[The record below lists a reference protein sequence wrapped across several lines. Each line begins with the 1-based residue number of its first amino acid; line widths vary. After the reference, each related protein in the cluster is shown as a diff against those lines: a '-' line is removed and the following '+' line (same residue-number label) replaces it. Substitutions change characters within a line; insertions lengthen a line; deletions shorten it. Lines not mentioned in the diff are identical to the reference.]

1 MTPSPP
7 RDQSERPLLMF
18 ASRYYDWNTL
28 YPLQSFT
35 SAHCRFRN
43 TLLAKLKVFPQTKS
57 NQNVTTVWGECF
69 DWSSARDFY
78 AHCCFRAP
86 ATHSHYF
93 FRGGNHSWKLCT
105 HEYNEEWIRWHT
117 MNFFEYV
124 WIRGIQKIPSEYKNY
139 RRNTKKYLITDEYTG
154 IHLNSN
160 WIREN
165 TMYFFEYVWIR
176 GIKKIPSEYKNC
188 RRNAKK
194 FSDYRWIHG
203 NSPEFKL
210 NSVEYN
216 EFARGAEVMNTYE
229 YIWIQYDC
237 VWIL

>member
-1 MTPSPP
+1 MGGSGALNLNMVCSLPGDFTTVTIPPHSPDGALRMLRSQAGSQSHVTRPPQHPPMGGPGIVYFSRSSGKKNANNKGRSDSSHGRVGGLLHSPHMTPSAP

-28 YPLQSFT
+28 YPIQSFT

-43 TLLAKLKVFPQTKS
+43 TLLAILKLFPQTKS

-105 HEYNEEWIRWHT
+105 HE
-117 MNFFEYV
+117 
-124 WIRGIQKIPSEYKNY
+124 
-139 RRNTKKYLITDEYTG
+139 
-154 IHLNSN
+154 
-160 WIREN
+160 
-165 TMYFFEYVWIR
+165 
-176 GIKKIPSEYKNC
+176 
-188 RRNAKK
+188 
-194 FSDYRWIHG
+194 
-203 NSPEFKL
+203 
-210 NSVEYN
+210 
-216 EFARGAEVMNTYE
+216 
-229 YIWIQYDC
+229 
-237 VWIL
+237 